1 MLCAAKNSG
10 SARRVVASSAT
21 ALAPFSQNSAV
32 CRCPTSGSGQ
42 AQLMQ
47 SKPSA
52 WLSRSS
58 VRALRTGPIR
68 STLRLRATAT
78 PVTPAAASLASCT
91 RSSAASASTPDSISF
106 AALRRIGP
114 SSPRPDP
121 ATSQ

>member
-10 SARRVVASSAT
+10 VARALVASSAT

-52 WLSRSS
+52 WLSLSRVCA
-58 VRALRTGPIR
+58 VRFGPIR
-68 STLRLRATAT
+68 STERFIETATA
-78 PVTPAAASLASCT
+78 VTPGGLVLGLVHLQALALVSGLFRAA
-91 RSSAASASTPDSISF
+91 P
-106 AALRRIGP
+106 P
-114 SSPRPDP
+114 H
-121 ATSQ
+121 AT

>member
-10 SARRVVASSAT
+10 VARALVASSAT

-52 WLSRSS
+52 WLSLSS
-58 VRALRTGPIR
+58 VRADRAGPIR
-68 STLRLRATAT
+68 SMLRLSATAT
-78 PVTPAAASLASCT
+78 PVTPAALSLARWTS
-91 RSSAASASTPDSISF
+91 RLPDSPASSDSR
-106 AALRRIGP
+106 RRIP
-114 SSPRPDP
+114 PI
-121 ATSQ
+121 